1 MRLTESR
8 FRRIIKEEVQR
19 IIEAASGSTS
29 KIEIGKGIIVLLSE
43 WAKKHISTHGKPGVG
58 SVFAEGDFISKITEE
73 ISKLEVSGGGGVY
86 TVDVPGIG
94 YDLVLPYDK
103 ASKLPD
109 HEEVNV
115 EKSEGRSTVTV
126 KGFKTSAPIK
136 DFITSTLSV
145 VIRPTTNL
153 QFVPEDVQQDPA
165 VKEAME
171 AGKLYS
177 VLSAWP
183 GRDDVPPAS
192 KWGND
197 WAVVIPD
204 AKSKKEAAFHK
215 GSLLIERWQRLAGI
229 K

>member
-1 MRLTESR
+1 MRITESR

-19 IIEAASGSTS
+19 IIEAASDSTS
-29 KIEIGKGIIVLLSE
+29 KIEIGEGIIVLLPT
-43 WAKKHISTHGKPGVG
+43 WTKKHISTHEKPGVG
-58 SVFAEGDFISKITEE
+58 SVFAEGDFVSKITDK
-73 ISKLEVSGGGGVY
+73 ISKLGVSGGGGVY
-86 TVDVPGIG
+86 TIDVPGVG
-94 YDLVLPYDK
+94 YDLVLPYDE

-109 HEEVNV
+109 AKEVDV
-115 EKSEGRSTVTV
+115 KKSERGSTVTV
-126 KGFKTSAPIK
+126 KGFETSAPIK
-136 DFITSTLSV
+136 NFITSTLSV
-145 VIRPTTNL
+145 VVRPTKDS
-153 QFVPEDVQQDPA
+153 QFLPPDVKDDPA
-165 VKEAME
+165 LAKAME

-204 AKSKKEAAFHK
+204 AKPKKEAAFHK